1 MKIKNFMF
9 IDTHAHV
16 NFRAFREDA
25 DEVIK
30 RALENDTW
38 MILVG
43 SEYRTSRR
51 AIDYANKYEK
61 GVYAA
66 IGIHPIHLHETEAE
80 EEGEEINT
88 TGEEFNYD
96 IYEKLATFEKVV
108 AIGEVGLDYFHLPK
122 TGDISAIKEKQK
134 EVFLSQVALGRKK
147 NLPVIIH
154 CRDAHNDMLTV
165 LKDFKRKNR
174 ELFPADGRPWGVM
187 HCFYGSEDLAWQYF
201 NLGLIVSFTGLVTF
215 SDKADAIIRKV
226 PLHKFMVETDCP
238 FMAPEPFRGKRNE
251 PLLVKYVAAR
261 IAEAKGLT
269 LEKIAEVT
277 TRNARELFGI

>member
-1 MKIKNFMF
+1 MF

-43 SEYRTSRR
+43 SEYRTSKR
-51 AIDYANKYEK
+51 AIDYANKFEK

-66 IGIHPIHLHETEAE
+66 IGIHPIHLHPMEFSE
-80 EEGEEINT
+80 EEEEMSA
-88 TGEEFNYD
+88 TGEEFNFD
-96 IYEKLATFEKVV
+96 MYEKLTTFEKVV
-108 AIGEVGLDYFHLPK
+108 AIGEIGLDYFHLPK
-122 TGDISAIKEKQK
+122 TGDLEEVKEKQK
-134 EVFLSQVALGRKK
+134 KVFLEQVILGRTK

-154 CRDAHNDMLTV
+154 CRDAHDDMLAI
-165 LKDFKRKNR
+165 LKEFKRKNK

-201 NLGLIVSFTGLVTF
+201 NLGLLVSFTGLITF
-215 SDKADAIIRKV
+215 NRQNDELLRKV

-251 PLLVKYVAAR
+251 PSLVKYVAAR

-269 LEKIAEVT
+269 IDKIADVT
-277 TRNARELFGI
+277 TKNARELFNI

>member
-1 MKIKNFMF
+1 MF

-16 NFRAFREDA
+16 NFRAFKNDA

-51 AIDYANKYEK
+51 AIDYANKFEK

-66 IGIHPIHLHETEAE
+66 IGIHPIHLHPMEFSE
-80 EEGEEINT
+80 EEEEVSA

-96 IYEKLATFEKVV
+96 MYEKLTTFEKVV
-108 AIGEVGLDYFHLPK
+108 AIGEIGLDYYHLPK
-122 TGDISAIKEKQK
+122 NLDIEAVKNKQK
-134 EVFLSQVALGRKK
+134 KVFLEQVALGRSKD
-147 NLPVIIH
+147 LPIIIH
-154 CRDAHNDMLTV
+154 CRDAHDDMLAI
-165 LKDFKRKNR
+165 LKEFKRKNKD
-174 ELFPADGRPWGVM
+174 LFPADGRPWGVM

-201 NLGLIVSFTGLVTF
+201 NLGLLVSFTGLITF
-215 SDKADAIIRKV
+215 TGQTDSLLRKV

-251 PLLVKYVAAR
+251 PMLVKYVAAR

-269 LEKIAEVT
+269 VDKIADVT
-277 TRNARELFGI
+277 TKNARELFNF

>member
-1 MKIKNFMF
+1 MF

-16 NFRAFREDA
+16 NFRAFKNDA

-51 AIDYANKYEK
+51 AIDYANKFEK

-66 IGIHPIHLHETEAE
+66 IGIHPIHLHPMEFSE
-80 EEGEEINT
+80 EEEEVSA

-96 IYEKLATFEKVV
+96 MYEKLTTFEKVV
-108 AIGEVGLDYFHLPK
+108 AIGEIGLDYYHLPK
-122 TGDISAIKEKQK
+122 NLDIEAVKNKQK
-134 EVFLSQVALGRKK
+134 KVFLEQVALGRSKD
-147 NLPVIIH
+147 LPIIIH
-154 CRDAHNDMLTV
+154 CRDAHDDMLAI
-165 LKDFKRKNR
+165 LKEFKRKNKD
-174 ELFPADGRPWGVM
+174 LFPADGRPWGVM

-201 NLGLIVSFTGLVTF
+201 NLGLLVSFTGLITF
-215 SDKADAIIRKV
+215 TNQTDSLLRKV

-251 PLLVKYVAAR
+251 PMLVKYVAAR

-269 LEKIAEVT
+269 VDKIADVT
-277 TRNARELFGI
+277 TKNARELFNF